1 MPGML
6 SERIAAL
13 RKERGLTQEQLGKMV
28 GVSSQAVG
36 KWEKGGA
43 PDVELLPVLSRQL
56 GVTIDALFGLEGGEQ
71 VDVEDAVGRWLQ
83 GFPNEERMSQFCR
96 LVWSS
101 IKYFLPDGL
110 SLPVMGYLE
119 TCRPDLGDLGDDSER
134 LMLSQCWGGGG
145 ILLNI
150 HAEDLSFVT
159 LWPKPEKGYTQWFAP
174 KSEYRRLF
182 ELLAKPGCLELL
194 GYLHSRKLSYF
205 SLTVAAKHLKMPR
218 ETVEEL
224 LDALAERNILRSVD
238 LEVEDGEVKAY
249 QVAEP
254 LKLVP
259 FLYLA
264 RCCMQSDM
272 NSMRLGDWE
281 PPLGPD
287 EIWRDTKEKK
297 QHEGQ

>member
-13 RKERGLTQEQLGKMV
+13 RKERGLTQEQLGKMA

-56 GVTIDALFGLEGGEQ
+56 GVTMDALFGLEGGEQ
-71 VDVEDAVGRWLQ
+71 VDVEDAVGRWLR
-83 GFPNEERMSQFCR
+83 GFPNKERMGQFCR
-96 LVWSS
+96 LVWASV
-101 IKYFLPDGL
+101 KYFLPDGL
-110 SLPVMGYLE
+110 SLPEIGYLE
-119 TCRPDLGDLGDDSER
+119 TCQPDLGDDDR
-134 LMLSQCWGGGG
+134 LMLSQCWGGDG
-145 ILLNI
+145 ILLDI

-159 LWPKPEKGYTQWFAP
+159 LWPKPEKGYAQWFAP

-182 ELLAKPGCLELL
+182 ALLARPGCLELL
-194 GYLHSRKLSYF
+194 EYLHSRKLSYF
-205 SLTVAAKHLKMPR
+205 SPIVAAKHLKMPR
-218 ETVEEL
+218 ETAEEL
-224 LDALAERNILRSVD
+224 LDALAEKSILRSVN

-249 QVAEP
+249 RVAEP

-259 FLYLA
+259 FLYLT
-264 RCCMQSDM
+264 RCFMQSDL
-272 NSMRLGDWE
+272 NSVRLGDWE

>member
-28 GVSSQAVG
+28 GVSYQAVG

-43 PDVELLPVLSRQL
+43 PDVELLPILSRQL
-56 GVTIDALFGLEGGEQ
+56 GVTVDALFGLESGEQ
-71 VDVEDAVGRWLQ
+71 VDVEDAVGRWLR
-83 GFPNEERMSQFCR
+83 GFPNAERMGQFCR
-96 LVWSS
+96 LVWASV
-101 IKYFLPDGL
+101 KYFLPDGL
-110 SLPVMGYLE
+110 SLPEMGYLE
-119 TCRPDLGDLGDDSER
+119 TCQPDLGDDDR
-134 LMLSQCWGGGG
+134 LMLSQCWGGDG
-145 ILLNI
+145 ILLDI

-159 LWPKPEKGYTQWFAP
+159 LWPKPEKGYAQWFAP

-182 ELLAKPGCLELL
+182 ALLARPGCLELL
-194 GYLHSRKLSYF
+194 EYLHSRKLSYF
-205 SLTVAAKHLKMPR
+205 SPIVAAKHLKMPR
-218 ETVEEL
+218 ETAEEL
-224 LDALAERNILRSVD
+224 LDALAERSILRSVN

-249 QVAEP
+249 RVAEP

-259 FLYLA
+259 FLYLT
-264 RCCMQSDM
+264 RCFMQSDL
-272 NSMRLGDWE
+272 NSVRLGDWE

>member
-13 RKERGLTQEQLGKMV
+13 RTERGLTQEQLGKMA

-56 GVTIDALFGLEGGEQ
+56 GVTMDALFGLEGGEQ
-71 VDVEDAVGRWLQ
+71 VDVEDAVGRWLR
-83 GFPNEERMSQFCR
+83 GFPNKERMGQFCR
-96 LVWSS
+96 LVWASV
-101 IKYFLPDGL
+101 KYFLPDGL
-110 SLPVMGYLE
+110 SLPEIGYLE
-119 TCRPDLGDLGDDSER
+119 TCQPDLGDDDR
-134 LMLSQCWGGGG
+134 LMLSQCWGGDG
-145 ILLNI
+145 ILLDI

-159 LWPKPEKGYTQWFAP
+159 LWPKPEKGYAQWFAP

-182 ELLAKPGCLELL
+182 ALLARPGCLELL
-194 GYLHSRKLSYF
+194 EYLHSRKLSYF
-205 SLTVAAKHLKMPR
+205 SPIVAAKHLKMPR
-218 ETVEEL
+218 ETAEEL
-224 LDALAERNILRSVD
+224 LDALAERSILRSVN

-249 QVAEP
+249 RVAEP

-259 FLYLA
+259 FLYLT
-264 RCCMQSDM
+264 RCFMQSDL
-272 NSMRLGDWE
+272 NSVRLGDWE

>member
-13 RKERGLTQEQLGKMV
+13 RKERGLTQEQLGKMA

-56 GVTIDALFGLEGGEQ
+56 GVTMDALFGLEGGEQ
-71 VDVEDAVGRWLQ
+71 VDVEDAVGRWLR
-83 GFPNEERMSQFCR
+83 GFPNKERMGQFCR
-96 LVWSS
+96 LVWASV
-101 IKYFLPDGL
+101 KYFLPDGL
-110 SLPVMGYLE
+110 SLPEIGYLE
-119 TCRPDLGDLGDDSER
+119 TCQPDLGDDDR
-134 LMLSQCWGGGG
+134 LMLSQCWGGDG
-145 ILLNI
+145 ILLDI

-159 LWPKPEKGYTQWFAP
+159 LWPKPEKGYAQWFAP

-182 ELLAKPGCLELL
+182 ALLARPGCLELL
-194 GYLHSRKLSYF
+194 EYLHSRKLSYF
-205 SLTVAAKHLKMPR
+205 SPIVAAKHLKMPR
-218 ETVEEL
+218 ETAEEL
-224 LDALAERNILRSVD
+224 LDALAERSILRSVN

-249 QVAEP
+249 RVAEP

-259 FLYLA
+259 FLYLT
-264 RCCMQSDM
+264 RCFMQSDL
-272 NSMRLGDWE
+272 NSVRLGDWE

-287 EIWRDTKEKK
+287 EIWRDTKEKR

>member
-13 RKERGLTQEQLGKMV
+13 RKERGLTQEQLGKMA

-56 GVTIDALFGLEGGEQ
+56 GVTMDALFGLEGGEQ
-71 VDVEDAVGRWLQ
+71 VDVEDAVGRWLR
-83 GFPNEERMSQFCR
+83 GFPNKERMGQFCR
-96 LVWSS
+96 LVWASV
-101 IKYFLPDGL
+101 KYFLPDGL
-110 SLPVMGYLE
+110 SLPEMGYLE
-119 TCRPDLGDLGDDSER
+119 TCQPDLGDDDR
-134 LMLSQCWGGGG
+134 LMLSQCWGGDG
-145 ILLNI
+145 ILLDI

-159 LWPKPEKGYTQWFAP
+159 LWPKPEKGYAQWFAS

-182 ELLAKPGCLELL
+182 ALLARPGCLELL
-194 GYLHSRKLSYF
+194 EYLHSRKLSYF
-205 SLTVAAKHLKMPR
+205 SPIVAAKHLKMPR
-218 ETVEEL
+218 ETAEEL
-224 LDALAERNILRSVD
+224 LDALAERSILRSVN

-249 QVAEP
+249 RVAEP

-259 FLYLA
+259 FLYLT
-264 RCCMQSDM
+264 RCFMQSDL
-272 NSMRLGDWE
+272 NSVRLGDWE

>member
-13 RKERGLTQEQLGKMV
+13 RKERGLTQEQLGKMA

-56 GVTIDALFGLEGGEQ
+56 GVTMDALFGLEGGEQ
-71 VDVEDAVGRWLQ
+71 VDVEDAVGRWLR
-83 GFPNEERMSQFCR
+83 GFPNKERMGQFCR
-96 LVWSS
+96 LVWASV
-101 IKYFLPDGL
+101 KYFLPDGL
-110 SLPVMGYLE
+110 SLPEIGYLE
-119 TCRPDLGDLGDDSER
+119 TCQPDLGDDDR
-134 LMLSQCWGGGG
+134 LMLSQCWGGDG
-145 ILLNI
+145 ILLDI

-159 LWPKPEKGYTQWFAP
+159 LWPKPEKGYAQWFAP

-182 ELLAKPGCLELL
+182 ALLARPGCLELL
-194 GYLHSRKLSYF
+194 EYLHSRKLSYF
-205 SLTVAAKHLKMPR
+205 SPIVAAKHLKMPR
-218 ETVEEL
+218 ETAEEL
-224 LDALAERNILRSVD
+224 LDAMAERSILRSVN

-249 QVAEP
+249 RVAEP

-259 FLYLA
+259 FLYLT
-264 RCCMQSDM
+264 RCFMQSDL
-272 NSMRLGDWE
+272 NSVRLGDWE

>member
-1 MPGML
+1 MPSML

-13 RKERGLTQEQLGKMV
+13 RKERGLTQEQLGKMA

-56 GVTIDALFGLEGGEQ
+56 GVTMDALFGLEGGEQ
-71 VDVEDAVGRWLQ
+71 VDVEDAVGRWLR
-83 GFPNEERMSQFCR
+83 GFPNKERMGQFCR
-96 LVWSS
+96 LVWASV
-101 IKYFLPDGL
+101 KYFLPDGL
-110 SLPVMGYLE
+110 SLPEIGYLE
-119 TCRPDLGDLGDDSER
+119 TCQPDLGDDDR
-134 LMLSQCWGGGG
+134 LMLSQCWGGDG
-145 ILLNI
+145 ILLDI

-159 LWPKPEKGYTQWFAP
+159 LWPKPEKGYAQWFAP

-182 ELLAKPGCLELL
+182 ALLARPGCLELL
-194 GYLHSRKLSYF
+194 EYLHSRKLSYF
-205 SLTVAAKHLKMPR
+205 SPIVAAKHLKMPR
-218 ETVEEL
+218 ETAEEL
-224 LDALAERNILRSVD
+224 LDALAERSILRSVN

-249 QVAEP
+249 RVAEP

-259 FLYLA
+259 FLYLT
-264 RCCMQSDM
+264 RCFMQSDL
-272 NSMRLGDWE
+272 NSVRLGDWE

>member
-1 MPGML
+1 MPNIL

-13 RKERGLTQEQLGKMV
+13 RKERGFTQEQLGKMV

-43 PDVELLPVLSRQL
+43 PDVELLPVLSRRL

-71 VDVEDAVGRWLQ
+71 INVEEVVGRWLR
-83 GFPNEERMSQFCR
+83 GFPNEDRLNQFCR

-101 IKYFLPDGL
+101 VKYFLPDGL
-110 SLPVMGYLE
+110 NMPEIGYLE
-119 TCRPDLGDLGDDSER
+119 TCQSHWDDVKER

-145 ILLNI
+145 ILVDV

-159 LWPKPEKGYTQWFAP
+159 LWPKPEKGYAQWFAP

-182 ELLAKPGCLELL
+182 EVLAKPGCLELL
-194 GYLHSRKLSYF
+194 GYLCSRKPSYLSP
-205 SLTVAAKHLKMPR
+205 TVAAKHLKMSR

-224 LDALAERNILRSVD
+224 LDALTERDILYTVD

-249 QVAEP
+249 RVAEP

-264 RCCMQSDM
+264 RCFMQADM
-272 NSMRLGDWE
+272 NSMRIGDRE

-287 EIWRDTKEKK
+287 ETWRDKNEK
-297 QHEGQ
+297 Q

>member
-13 RKERGLTQEQLGKMV
+13 RKERGLTQEQLGKMA

-56 GVTIDALFGLEGGEQ
+56 GVTMDALFGLEGGEQ
-71 VDVEDAVGRWLQ
+71 VDVEDAVGRWLR
-83 GFPNEERMSQFCR
+83 GFPNKERMGQFCR
-96 LVWSS
+96 LVWASV
-101 IKYFLPDGL
+101 KYFLPDGL
-110 SLPVMGYLE
+110 SLPEIGYLE
-119 TCRPDLGDLGDDSER
+119 TCQPDLGDDDR
-134 LMLSQCWGGGG
+134 LMLSQCWGGDG
-145 ILLNI
+145 ILLDI

-159 LWPKPEKGYTQWFAP
+159 LWPKPEKGYAQWFAP

-182 ELLAKPGCLELL
+182 ALLARPGCLELL
-194 GYLHSRKLSYF
+194 EYLHSRKLSYF
-205 SLTVAAKHLKMPR
+205 SPIVAAKHLKMPR
-218 ETVEEL
+218 ETAEEL
-224 LDALAERNILRSVD
+224 LDALAERSILRSVN

-249 QVAEP
+249 RVAEP

-259 FLYLA
+259 FLYLT
-264 RCCMQSDM
+264 RCFMQSDL
-272 NSMRLGDWE
+272 NSVRLGDWE

-287 EIWRDTKEKK
+287 EIGRDTKEKK

>member
-13 RKERGLTQEQLGKMV
+13 RKERGLTQEQLGKMA

-56 GVTIDALFGLEGGEQ
+56 GVTMDALFGLEGGEQ
-71 VDVEDAVGRWLQ
+71 VDVEDAVGRWLR
-83 GFPNEERMSQFCR
+83 GFPNKERMEQFCR
-96 LVWSS
+96 LVWASV
-101 IKYFLPDGL
+101 KYFLPDGL
-110 SLPVMGYLE
+110 SLPEIGYLE
-119 TCRPDLGDLGDDSER
+119 TCQPDLGDDDR
-134 LMLSQCWGGGG
+134 LMLSQCWGGDG
-145 ILLNI
+145 ILLDI

-159 LWPKPEKGYTQWFAP
+159 LWPKPEEGYAQWFAP

-182 ELLAKPGCLELL
+182 ALLARPGCLELL
-194 GYLHSRKLSYF
+194 EYLHSRKLSYF
-205 SLTVAAKHLKMPR
+205 SPIVAAKHLKMPR
-218 ETVEEL
+218 ETAEEL
-224 LDALAERNILRSVD
+224 LDALAERSILRSVN

-249 QVAEP
+249 RVAEP

-259 FLYLA
+259 FLYLT
-264 RCCMQSDM
+264 RCFMQSDL
-272 NSMRLGDWE
+272 NSVRLGDWE

>member
-13 RKERGLTQEQLGKMV
+13 RKERGLTQEQLGKMA

-56 GVTIDALFGLEGGEQ
+56 GVTMDALFGLEGGEQ
-71 VDVEDAVGRWLQ
+71 VDVEDAVGRWLR
-83 GFPNEERMSQFCR
+83 GFPNKERMGQFCR
-96 LVWSS
+96 LVWASV
-101 IKYFLPDGL
+101 KYFLPDGL
-110 SLPVMGYLE
+110 SLPEMGYLE
-119 TCRPDLGDLGDDSER
+119 TCQPDLGDDDR
-134 LMLSQCWGGGG
+134 LMLSQCWGGDG
-145 ILLNI
+145 ILLDI

-159 LWPKPEKGYTQWFAP
+159 LWPKPEKGYAQWFAP

-182 ELLAKPGCLELL
+182 ALLARPGCLELL
-194 GYLHSRKLSYF
+194 EYLHSRKLSYF
-205 SLTVAAKHLKMPR
+205 SPIVAAKHLKMPR
-218 ETVEEL
+218 ETAEEL
-224 LDALAERNILRSVD
+224 LDAMAERSILRSVN

-249 QVAEP
+249 RVAEP

-259 FLYLA
+259 FLYLT
-264 RCCMQSDM
+264 RCFMQSDL
-272 NSMRLGDWE
+272 NSVRLGDWE

>member
-13 RKERGLTQEQLGKMV
+13 RKERGLTQEQLGKMA

-56 GVTIDALFGLEGGEQ
+56 GVTMDALFGLEGGEQ
-71 VDVEDAVGRWLQ
+71 VDVEDAVGRWLR
-83 GFPNEERMSQFCR
+83 GFPNKERMGQFCR
-96 LVWSS
+96 LVWASV
-101 IKYFLPDGL
+101 KYFLPDGL
-110 SLPVMGYLE
+110 SLPEIGYLE
-119 TCRPDLGDLGDDSER
+119 TCQPDLGDDDR
-134 LMLSQCWGGGG
+134 LMLSQCWGGDG
-145 ILLNI
+145 ILLDI

-159 LWPKPEKGYTQWFAP
+159 LWPKPEKGYAQWFAP

-182 ELLAKPGCLELL
+182 ALLARPGCLELL
-194 GYLHSRKLSYF
+194 EYLHSRKLSYF
-205 SLTVAAKHLKMPR
+205 SPIVAAKHLKMPR
-218 ETVEEL
+218 ETAEEL
-224 LDALAERNILRSVD
+224 LDALAERSILRSVN

-259 FLYLA
+259 FLYLT
-264 RCCMQSDM
+264 RCFMQSDM
-272 NSMRLGDWE
+272 NSMRLGDWA

-287 EIWRDTKEKK
+287 ETWKGEKEKK
-297 QHEGQ
+297 

>member
-13 RKERGLTQEQLGKMV
+13 RKERGLTQEQLGKMA

-56 GVTIDALFGLEGGEQ
+56 GVTMDALFGLEGGEQ
-71 VDVEDAVGRWLQ
+71 VDVEDAVGRWLR
-83 GFPNEERMSQFCR
+83 GFPNKERMGQFCR
-96 LVWSS
+96 LVWASV
-101 IKYFLPDGL
+101 KYFLPDGL
-110 SLPVMGYLE
+110 SLPEIGYLE
-119 TCRPDLGDLGDDSER
+119 TCQPDLGDDDR
-134 LMLSQCWGGGG
+134 LMLSQCWGGDG
-145 ILLNI
+145 ILLDI

-159 LWPKPEKGYTQWFAP
+159 LWPKPEEGYAQWFAP

-182 ELLAKPGCLELL
+182 ALLARPGCLELL
-194 GYLHSRKLSYF
+194 EYLHSRKLSYF
-205 SLTVAAKHLKMPR
+205 SPIVAAKHLKIPR
-218 ETVEEL
+218 ETAEEL
-224 LDALAERNILRSVD
+224 LDALAERSILRSVN

-249 QVAEP
+249 RVAEP

-259 FLYLA
+259 FLYLT
-264 RCCMQSDM
+264 RCFMQSDL
-272 NSMRLGDWE
+272 NSVRLGDWE

>member
-13 RKERGLTQEQLGKMV
+13 RKERGLTQEQLGKMA

-56 GVTIDALFGLEGGEQ
+56 GVTMDALFGPEGGEQ
-71 VDVEDAVGRWLQ
+71 VDVEDAVGRWLR
-83 GFPNEERMSQFCR
+83 GFPNKERMGQFCR
-96 LVWSS
+96 LVWASV
-101 IKYFLPDGL
+101 KYFLPDGL
-110 SLPVMGYLE
+110 SLPEIGYLE
-119 TCRPDLGDLGDDSER
+119 TCQPDLGDDDR
-134 LMLSQCWGGGG
+134 LMLSQCWGGDG
-145 ILLNI
+145 ILLDI

-159 LWPKPEKGYTQWFAP
+159 LWPKPEKGYAQWFAP

-182 ELLAKPGCLELL
+182 ALLARPGCLELL
-194 GYLHSRKLSYF
+194 EYLHSRKLSYF
-205 SLTVAAKHLKMPR
+205 SPIVAAKHLKMPR
-218 ETVEEL
+218 ETAEEL
-224 LDALAERNILRSVD
+224 LDALAERSILRSVN

-249 QVAEP
+249 RVAEP

-259 FLYLA
+259 FLYLT
-264 RCCMQSDM
+264 RCFMQSDL
-272 NSMRLGDWE
+272 NSVRLGDWE

>member
-13 RKERGLTQEQLGKMV
+13 RKERGLTQEQLGKMA

-56 GVTIDALFGLEGGEQ
+56 GVTMDALFGLEGGEQ
-71 VDVEDAVGRWLQ
+71 VDVEDAVGRWLR
-83 GFPNEERMSQFCR
+83 GFPNKERMGQFCR
-96 LVWSS
+96 LVWASV
-101 IKYFLPDGL
+101 KYFLPEGL
-110 SLPVMGYLE
+110 SLPEMGYLE
-119 TCRPDLGDLGDDSER
+119 TCQPDLGDDDR
-134 LMLSQCWGGGG
+134 LMLSQCWGGDG
-145 ILLNI
+145 ILLDI

-159 LWPKPEKGYTQWFAP
+159 LWPKPEKGYAQWFAP

-182 ELLAKPGCLELL
+182 ALLARPGCLELL
-194 GYLHSRKLSYF
+194 EYLHSRKLSYF
-205 SLTVAAKHLKMPR
+205 SPIVAAKHLKMPR
-218 ETVEEL
+218 ETAEEL
-224 LDALAERNILRSVD
+224 LDALAERSILRSVN

-249 QVAEP
+249 RVAEP

-259 FLYLA
+259 FLYLT
-264 RCCMQSDM
+264 RCFMQSDL
-272 NSMRLGDWE
+272 NSVRLGDWE

-297 QHEGQ
+297 KHEGQ

>member
-13 RKERGLTQEQLGKMV
+13 RKERGLTQEQLGKMA

-56 GVTIDALFGLEGGEQ
+56 GVTMDALFGLEGGEQ
-71 VDVEDAVGRWLQ
+71 VDVEDAVGRWLR
-83 GFPNEERMSQFCR
+83 GFPNKERMGQFCR
-96 LVWSS
+96 LVWASV
-101 IKYFLPDGL
+101 KYFLPDGL
-110 SLPVMGYLE
+110 SLPEIGYLE
-119 TCRPDLGDLGDDSER
+119 TCQPDLGDDDR
-134 LMLSQCWGGGG
+134 LMLSQCWGGDG
-145 ILLNI
+145 ILLDI

-159 LWPKPEKGYTQWFAP
+159 LWPKPEKGYAQWFAP

-182 ELLAKPGCLELL
+182 ALLARPGCLELL
-194 GYLHSRKLSYF
+194 EYLHSRKLSYF
-205 SLTVAAKHLKMPR
+205 SPIVAAKHLKMPR
-218 ETVEEL
+218 ETAEEL
-224 LDALAERNILRSVD
+224 LDALAERSILRSVN

-249 QVAEP
+249 RVAEP

-259 FLYLA
+259 FLYLT
-264 RCCMQSDM
+264 RCFMQSDL
-272 NSMRLGDWE
+272 NSVRLGDWE

>member
-1 MPGML
+1 MPGIL

-13 RKERGLTQEQLGKMV
+13 RKERGLTQEQLGKLV

-56 GVTIDALFGLEGGEQ
+56 GVTIDDLFGMEGGEQ
-71 VDVEDAVGRWLQ
+71 VDIEEAVGRWLR
-83 GFPNEERMSQFCR
+83 GIPNEERMERFCR
-96 LVWSS
+96 LVWACV
-101 IKYFLPDGL
+101 KYFMPEGL
-110 SLPVMGYLE
+110 SLPEMGYLE
-119 TCRPDLGDLGDDSER
+119 TCQPDLGDDSER

-145 ILLNI
+145 ILLDI

-182 ELLAKPGCLELL
+182 ALLAKPGCLELL
-194 GYLHSRKLSYF
+194 GYLHSRKPRYF
-205 SLTVAAKHLKMPR
+205 YPAVAAKHLKLPR

-224 LDALAERNILRSVD
+224 LDALAERNILHSVD
-238 LEVEDGEVKAY
+238 LELEDGEVKAY
-249 QVAEP
+249 RIAEP

-264 RCCMQSDM
+264 RCFMQYDM
-272 NSMRLGDWE
+272 NCVRVGDWE
-281 PPLGPD
+281 FPSGQD
-287 EIWRDTKEKK
+287 ERWVDEEEKR
-297 QHEGQ
+297 HE

>member
-13 RKERGLTQEQLGKMV
+13 RKERGLTQEQLGKMA

-56 GVTIDALFGLEGGEQ
+56 GVTMDALFGLEGGEQ
-71 VDVEDAVGRWLQ
+71 VDVEDAVGRWLR
-83 GFPNEERMSQFCR
+83 GFPNKERIGQFCR
-96 LVWSS
+96 LVWASV
-101 IKYFLPDGL
+101 KYFLPDGL
-110 SLPVMGYLE
+110 SLPEIGYLE
-119 TCRPDLGDLGDDSER
+119 TCQPDLGDDDR
-134 LMLSQCWGGGG
+134 LMLSQCWGGDG
-145 ILLNI
+145 ILLDI

-159 LWPKPEKGYTQWFAP
+159 LWPKPEKGYAQWFAP

-182 ELLAKPGCLELL
+182 ALLARPGCLELL
-194 GYLHSRKLSYF
+194 EYLHSRKLSYL
-205 SLTVAAKHLKMPR
+205 SPIVAAKHLKMPR
-218 ETVEEL
+218 ETAEEL
-224 LDALAERNILRSVD
+224 LDALAERSILRSVN

-249 QVAEP
+249 RVAEP

-259 FLYLA
+259 FLYLT
-264 RCCMQSDM
+264 RCFMQSDL
-272 NSMRLGDWE
+272 NSVRLGDWE

>member
-13 RKERGLTQEQLGKMV
+13 RKERGLTQEQLGKMA

-56 GVTIDALFGLEGGEQ
+56 GVTMDALFGLEGGEQ
-71 VDVEDAVGRWLQ
+71 VDVEDAVGRWLR
-83 GFPNEERMSQFCR
+83 GFPNKERMGQFCR
-96 LVWSS
+96 LVWASV
-101 IKYFLPDGL
+101 KYFLPDGL
-110 SLPVMGYLE
+110 SLPEIGYLE
-119 TCRPDLGDLGDDSER
+119 TCQPDLGDDDR
-134 LMLSQCWGGGG
+134 LMLSQCWGGDG
-145 ILLNI
+145 ILLDI

-159 LWPKPEKGYTQWFAP
+159 LWPKPEKGYAQWFAP

-182 ELLAKPGCLELL
+182 ALLARPGCLELL
-194 GYLHSRKLSYF
+194 EYLHSRKLSYF
-205 SLTVAAKHLKMPR
+205 SPIVAAKHLKMPR
-218 ETVEEL
+218 ETAEEL
-224 LDALAERNILRSVD
+224 LDALAERSILRSVN

-249 QVAEP
+249 RVAEP

-259 FLYLA
+259 FLYLT
-264 RCCMQSDM
+264 RCFMQSDL
-272 NSMRLGDWE
+272 NSVRLGDWE

-287 EIWRDTKEKK
+287 EIWRDTKGKK

>member
-13 RKERGLTQEQLGKMV
+13 RKERGLTQEQLGKMA

-56 GVTIDALFGLEGGEQ
+56 GVTMDALFGLEGGEQ
-71 VDVEDAVGRWLQ
+71 VDVEDAVGRWLR
-83 GFPNEERMSQFCR
+83 GFPNKERMGQFCR
-96 LVWSS
+96 LVWASV
-101 IKYFLPDGL
+101 KYFLPDGL
-110 SLPVMGYLE
+110 SLPEIGYLE
-119 TCRPDLGDLGDDSER
+119 TCQPDLGDDDR
-134 LMLSQCWGGGG
+134 LMLSQCWGGDG
-145 ILLNI
+145 ILLDI
-150 HAEDLSFVT
+150 HAEDLPFVT
-159 LWPKPEKGYTQWFAP
+159 LWPKPEKGYAQWFAP

-182 ELLAKPGCLELL
+182 ALLARPGCLELL
-194 GYLHSRKLSYF
+194 EYLHSRKLSYF
-205 SLTVAAKHLKMPR
+205 SPIVAAKHLKMPR
-218 ETVEEL
+218 ETAEEL
-224 LDALAERNILRSVD
+224 LDALAERSILRSVN

-249 QVAEP
+249 RVAEP

-259 FLYLA
+259 FLYLT
-264 RCCMQSDM
+264 RCFMQSDL
-272 NSMRLGDWE
+272 NSVRLGDWE
-281 PPLGPD
+281 PPLGLD

>member
-13 RKERGLTQEQLGKMV
+13 RKERGLTQEQLGKMA

-56 GVTIDALFGLEGGEQ
+56 GVTMDALFGLEGGEQ
-71 VDVEDAVGRWLQ
+71 VDVEDAVGRWLR
-83 GFPNEERMSQFCR
+83 GFPNKERMGQFCR
-96 LVWSS
+96 LVWASV
-101 IKYFLPDGL
+101 KYFLPDGL
-110 SLPVMGYLE
+110 SLPEIGSV
-119 TCRPDLGDLGDDSER
+119 
-134 LMLSQCWGGGG
+134 
-145 ILLNI
+145 
-150 HAEDLSFVT
+150 
-159 LWPKPEKGYTQWFAP
+159 
-174 KSEYRRLF
+174 
-182 ELLAKPGCLELL
+182 
-194 GYLHSRKLSYF
+194 
-205 SLTVAAKHLKMPR
+205 
-218 ETVEEL
+218 
-224 LDALAERNILRSVD
+224 RSVN

-249 QVAEP
+249 RVAEP

-259 FLYLA
+259 FLYLT
-264 RCCMQSDM
+264 RCFMQSDL
-272 NSMRLGDWE
+272 NSVRLGDWE